1 MLFRAT
7 HFMSFRGAKRRENLP
22 EGTPYKA
29 MIRCVPLARC
39 GIIFV
44 IAKHK
49 QGIPRDTMW
58 KSK

>member
-44 IAKHK
+44 IARSVVTW
-49 QGIPRDTMW
+49 QSPGRDTM
-58 KSK
+58 

>member
-1 MLFRAT
+1 MF
-7 HFMSFRGAKRRENLP
+7 LP
-22 EGTPYKA
+22 TGKSDAPSA
-29 MIRCVPLARC
+29 RCVPLARC

-58 KSK
+58 KNK